1 MEKVVTERN
10 LVNMNLKLPP
20 QLSGAT
26 STADSSASGRM
37 KHDVMGSILSKLIA
51 KSDKPSLPTKIPVAQ
66 SLASGKIPIFERYLS
81 GHRRRK
87 AHALG

>member
-1 MEKVVTERN
+1 
-10 LVNMNLKLPP
+10 MNLKLPP

-66 SLASGKIPIFERYLS
+66 KVKTPMMLKM
-81 GHRRRK
+81 K
-87 AHALG
+87 AAVKS